1 MHLMNAVCTH
11 TPADG
16 AQSDCALRPNL
27 RVASGAATVAPSGVL
42 AAYDCAQVA
51 LLQRWLTTESSTI
64 WVRVFS
70 NFGLCVCARTCT
82 RVQACVFILTYVV
95 ECYVKSKG

>member
-1 MHLMNAVCTH
+1 MNIMHLMNAVCTH

-27 RVASGAATVAPSGVL
+27 QVASGAATVAPSGVL
-42 AAYDCAQVA
+42 AAYDCAQVV

-64 WVRVFS
+64 WVKDFFLTLV
-70 NFGLCVCARTCT
+70 CVCAHMHTH
-82 RVQACVFILTYVV
+82 ASLCVYTYI
-95 ECYVKSKG
+95 CC